1 MDVTSQIIVV
11 VALTFVIHL
20 ITTLSYA
27 VRIVGIRTG
36 RIAVSFALFNVL
48 VLVSRTSNS
57 IQAPLLAKY
66 VENGIHVAA
75 TNDIEVTFRLILVAS
90 TVATLIGILL
100 IPIFQ
105 RVFTRAVESFVV
117 HRSVPSVIMHG
128 FSKGGL
134 RHLVD
139 CLCVPSGQNIHALR
153 SFGRIPFRL
162 LLANVVAVALL
173 TVGVLASLY
182 AGYLAPE
189 VRVTALSLSP
199 IINGAATILMF
210 IMIDPYLSALTDD
223 VVAGDLA
230 PSAFRQAVIQMV
242 AARTVGTIVAQLLFL
257 PAASAIAAIARHI

>member
-1 MDVTSQIIVV
+1 VV

-100 IPIFQ
+100 IPTFQ

-199 IINGAATILMF
+199 IIGAATILMF